1 MKQATLPR
9 LMAAMAGS
17 LILLAAPTAAVAS
30 PPDNDNFAD
39 ASVIS
44 ALPFTDSGDLNG
56 TTTEPG
62 EQSFCVF
69 QPQTV
74 WYAFTPST
82 TGVISVDTNGSQG
95 PVVMTAYQSNG
106 GGPGGLGFMS
116 CIYSGSLVFTAS
128 AGTTYYFQVGSFFSG
143 PMLLQFHV
151 QEVPPPPNDAFADAK
166 AVTALPYSDTA
177 DMTAAT
183 TEPGEPFPGGFPIA
197 GSAWYAFTATE
208 SESLTASAN
217 VCCTAVTVA
226 AYTGDSVANLTPVPS
241 GGCCGTSTF
250 KVVAGTTYYVQVGRG
265 GGFGGPSPMSFR
277 LDVAPPPVA
286 TLGWSPFD
294 PSSFDSV
301 NFYAYGSYDPV
312 NVGIQ
317 TVTWNF
323 GDGAAD
329 TGFSVFH
336 RYAADRDYAVKLTV
350 TTFDGRVGSATQV
363 VHVKTHDVAITK
375 FTAPN
380 AASAGQ
386 TRQLSV
392 SVNNSRYPETV
403 QVQLLKSAPG
413 SYGGFL
419 PVGTLTQSVPVT
431 PRNQSVPFAFS
442 YTFTADDAAVGK
454 VSFQAVATIVS
465 ARDAQSADN
474 TAITLPTKVN
484 R

>member
-1 MKQATLPR
+1 
-9 LMAAMAGS
+9 
-17 LILLAAPTAAVAS
+17 
-30 PPDNDNFAD
+30 
-39 ASVIS
+39 
-44 ALPFTDSGDLNG
+44 
-56 TTTEPG
+56 
-62 EQSFCVF
+62 
-69 QPQTV
+69 
-74 WYAFTPST
+74 
-82 TGVISVDTNGSQG
+82 
-95 PVVMTAYQSNG
+95 
-106 GGPGGLGFMS
+106 
-116 CIYSGSLVFTAS
+116 
-128 AGTTYYFQVGSFFSG
+128 
-143 PMLLQFHV
+143 
-151 QEVPPPPNDAFADAK
+151 
-166 AVTALPYSDTA
+166 
-177 DMTAAT
+177 
-183 TEPGEPFPGGFPIA
+183 
-197 GSAWYAFTATE
+197 
-208 SESLTASAN
+208 LTASAN

-226 AYTGDSVANLTPVPS
+226 AYTGDSVASLTPVLS

-286 TLGWSPFD
+286 SLGWSPFD
-294 PSSFDSV
+294 PSSFDSI
-301 NFYAYGSYDPV
+301 NFYSYGSYDPV

-317 TVTWNF
+317 TVAWSF
-323 GDGAAD
+323 GDGSAD
-329 TGFSVFH
+329 TGVAAFH
-336 RYAADRDYAVKLTV
+336 RYAADGDYTVKVTV

-403 QVQLLKSAPG
+403 QVQLFKSAPG

-419 PVGTLTQSVPVT
+419 LVGTLTQSVPVT

-442 YTFTADDAAVGK
+442 YTFTSDDAAVGK
-454 VSFQAVATIVS
+454 VSFQAVATMVN